1 MPFDIGPGELVLVL
15 IVALI
20 VFGPGKLPEMGRQIG
35 NAVREFKRM
44 SSAATEE
51 MTRALEL
58 DPAVAQSRH
67 PASASSSSPAS
78 AATDVATAT
87 SLEPAP
93 YQPTAEPLRGAVPGM
108 VFCPK
113 CGAGTAETNNFC
125 SICGTS
131 LKPAAPSGTPE
142 VPLETQPDKALE
154 QHSQQPIEKLQEIG
168 SEKPSTAQLDQ
179 LLEQSQTQPGT
190 LPDPDKHAE
199 KQPAGTEPH

>member
-35 NAVREFKRM
+35 NAVRQFKRM

-58 DPAVAQSRH
+58 DAAVAQSRH
-67 PASASSSSPAS
+67 PASASTAAPAN
-78 AATDVATAT
+78 AATNVATDT

-93 YQPTAEPLRGAVPGM
+93 YQPTTEPLRGAVPGM
-108 VFCPK
+108 VFCPR

-131 LKPAAPSGTPE
+131 LKPAAPSGSPE
-142 VPLETQPDKALE
+142 GQLQIREDNALE
-154 QHSQQPIEKLQEIG
+154 PHPQQPIDKLHDVE
-168 SEKPSTAQLDQ
+168 SNEPAAAQSSA
-179 LLEQSQTQPGT
+179 LLERSETQVGT
-190 LPDPDKHAE
+190 LPDSQKYQA
-199 KQPAGTEPH
+199 K